1 MRPPIFDAKIL
12 RQYLRR
18 HQIATLTDL
27 KRVLDTDVDITV
39 FRKLQ
44 MLDYLTSNTHRG
56 NYYTQNEDAHF
67 DDSGLLSHQAVWFS
81 RYRTLLLTVEHFVNH
96 SPRGFFASDLAD
108 ILHAEVH
115 DALHQLVQ
123 QERLQRTEVN
133 GVYLYTA
140 IDPSTHRRQLR
151 AQRTAQSVPV
161 VSDVTTLQ
169 VSPDEVKASILLFYG
184 LLNEQQRRLRSEEHT
199 SELQSP
205 CNLVCRLLL
214 EKKKKKTK
222 LQNMSKI
229 EYLLLLEKK
238 KSTNLRNEY

>member
-18 HQIATLTDL
+18 HKIATLTDL

-39 FRKLQ
+39 FRKLKR
-44 MLDYLTSNTHRG
+44 LDYRTSYTHRG
-56 NYYTQNEDAHF
+56 SYYTLKEVAHF
-67 DDSGLLSHQAVWFS
+67 DDSGLWSHQAVWFS
-81 RYRTLLLTVEHFVNH
+81 RYGTLLLTVEHFVNH

-108 ILHAEVH
+108 VLHAEVH

-140 IDPSTHRRQLR
+140 IEPSTHRRQLR

-169 VSPDEVKASILLFYG
+169 VSPDEVKASILLFYS
-184 LLNEQQRRLRSEEHT
+184 LLNEQQRRL
-199 SELQSP
+199 
-205 CNLVCRLLL
+205 
-214 EKKKKKTK
+214 
-222 LQNMSKI
+222 
-229 EYLLLLEKK
+229 
-238 KSTNLRNEY
+238 